1 MTIGGKVRDENSQF
15 EINREADKIS
25 SLSSSKIDK
34 YNYLTGKVILLS
46 SWRHVT
52 EQAKF
57 TYSLL
62 GKASGKQTKT
72 IEGQGRK

>member
-46 SWRHVT
+46 S
-52 EQAKF
+52 
-57 TYSLL
+57 
-62 GKASGKQTKT
+62 
-72 IEGQGRK
+72 